1 MTDIILTQ
9 YSGKILGP
17 IAKFLGWI
25 MDGIYI
31 SMDHL
36 FGIQNIGL
44 SIIILTLIIYGC
56 LFPLTYKQQ
65 KFSKLSMKMQ
75 PELQAVQAKYK
86 GKKDQASMQ
95 KMQEE
100 TQRVYEKYG
109 VSPTGSCV
117 QMLIQMPILFA
128 LYRVFYNVPAYVGSV
143 KNIFDDSVTG
153 IMATSGFADKMTKFV
168 SDSKITGTFDFS
180 NSDHTVVSNYIVDV
194 LYKMSSSSWT
204 SIKGVFSNMDSVFD
218 ATQKSLNHVNYFL
231 GLNIGDTPWNILTSS
246 FKAGT
251 YLMVAG
257 ALIIPIVSYL
267 SQVLNIKLMPTAANA
282 GNDQMA
288 QQMKM
293 MNTMMPLFSFFMC
306 FTVPVGLGIYWIA
319 GAVVRSIQQYF
330 LNKHMEKIDLDDI
343 IKKNQEK
350 AKKKREKRGIAEN
363 QITNA
368 ARMSTKANTNLSK
381 EVTFAE
387 KEKML
392 EEAKAKRENAK
403 TGSMASKANMVKDFN
418 EKNNK

>member
-9 YSGKILGP
+9 YNGKILGP

-44 SIIILTLIIYGC
+44 SIIILTLIIYAC

-86 GKKDQASMQ
+86 GKKDTDSMQ

-100 TQRVYEKYG
+100 TSRIYEKYG

-143 KNIFDDSVTG
+143 KNIFNDSVTG
-153 IMATSGFADKMTKFV
+153 IMSTSGFAEKMTKFT
-168 SDSKITGTFDFS
+168 SDNKITGPFDFA
-180 NSDHTVVSNYIVDV
+180 NSDHTVASNYVVDA
-194 LYKMSSSSWT
+194 LYKMSSDGWS
-204 SIKGVFSNMDSVFD
+204 SIKHVFTNMDSVFD
-218 ATQKSLNHVNYFL
+218 STQKAMNHVNNFL
-231 GLNIGDTPWNILTSS
+231 GLNIGDTPWHILISN
-246 FKAGT
+246 FKAGA
-251 YLMVAG
+251 YLMVIG
-257 ALIIPIVSYL
+257 ALIIPIASYL
-267 SQVLNIKLMPTAANA
+267 SQVLNIKLMPTAATA

-330 LNKHMEKIDLDDI
+330 LNRHMEKIDLDDI
-343 IKKNQEK
+343 IKKNQKK
-350 AKKKREKRGIAEN
+350 AKKKREKKGISGDR
-363 QITNA
+363 IVSA
-368 ARMSTKANTNLSK
+368 ARMSTKANTTLSK
-381 EVTFAE
+381 DVTFAD
-387 KEKML
+387 KERML

-403 TGSMASKANMVKDFN
+403 AGSMASKANMVKEFN